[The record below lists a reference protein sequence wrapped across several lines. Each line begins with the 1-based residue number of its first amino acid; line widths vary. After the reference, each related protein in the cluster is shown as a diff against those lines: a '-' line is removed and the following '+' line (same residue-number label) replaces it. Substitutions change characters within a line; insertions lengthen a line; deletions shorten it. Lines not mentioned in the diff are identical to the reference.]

1 MRYELD
7 KHDNY
12 VLFEV
17 HSFMIEKF
25 GLIGNELLVY
35 ALIYNQSRINS
46 NMCTLSLKEMAA
58 CTGASIPTIVR
69 VLKVLCDK
77 KLIIKKT
84 VVENKVTYCHYKA
97 TDEIVYVKKLGQ
109 NCTVLSRI

>member
-1 MRYELD
+1 MKYKLD
-7 KHDNY
+7 KAKNF
-12 VLFEV
+12 VLYEV

-25 GLIGNELLVY
+25 KLSGNELLVY
-35 ALIYNQSRINS
+35 ALIYNQSRIDGD
-46 NMCTLSLKEMAA
+46 MCTLSLKDMSVW
-58 CTGASIPTIVR
+58 TGASIPTIVR
-69 VLKVLCDK
+69 VLKVLCDR

-109 NCTVLSRI
+109 NCTVLSRM